1 MRRPTAPPVQTL
13 EFELAGI
20 PLIVEYRVYFADPR
34 DRDPE
39 TTIEIESALVA
50 GTDLEI
56 DTDYPINR
64 DTIGAHI
71 ESIIFSHEEQWR
83 REAQ

>member
-1 MRRPTAPPVQTL
+1 MKTTHTL

-39 TTIEIESALVA
+39 TTIEIVSALVA
-50 GTDLEI
+50 GTALAI